1 MPCTWC
7 RCLLASPCGASSTVT
22 AVLHPKSWHLSCL
35 FHLAKQLLEAGT
47 RGRFGESLPE
57 GLEAQKPPGQTP
69 PPGSEG
75 GEASGASAPSAGAG
89 LPLFPATGV
98 SSPR

>member
-22 AVLHPKSWHLSCL
+22 AVLHPKSRHRSCL
-35 FHLAKQLLEAGT
+35 CHLTEQLLEAGT
-47 RGRFGESLPE
+47 RERFGESLPE
-57 GLEAQKPPGQTP
+57 GLEAQKSPGQTP

-75 GEASGASAPSAGAG
+75 GEASGASALRAGAG
-89 LPLFPATGV
+89 LPLSPATGV